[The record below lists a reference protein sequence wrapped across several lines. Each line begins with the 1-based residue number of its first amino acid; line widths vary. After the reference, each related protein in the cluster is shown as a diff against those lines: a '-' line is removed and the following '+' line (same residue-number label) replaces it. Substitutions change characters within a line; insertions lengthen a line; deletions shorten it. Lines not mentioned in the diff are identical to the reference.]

1 MVILKTQNLI
11 LRSWKVDDAE
21 ELYHH
26 AKNPK
31 IGPIAGWPPHKNV
44 ENSLEIIQTV
54 FAKDE
59 TYAITLNGQIIG
71 CVGLLVYPDGNH
83 YWGENNAELGY
94 WSAEE
99 FWGNNYACE
108 ASEKFLIHGFKDLK
122 LNKIFAS
129 FRKNNLQSK
138 RVLEKLNFKY
148 FDELQNIDYTGKCYL
163 EIVMSL
169 ENNDTG

>member
-94 WSAEE
+94 WIAEE
-99 FWGNNYACE
+99 FWGNNYAL
-108 ASEKFLIHGFKDLK
+108 SLIH
-122 LNKIFAS
+122 I
-129 FRKNNLQSK
+129 
-138 RVLEKLNFKY
+138 
-148 FDELQNIDYTGKCYL
+148 
-163 EIVMSL
+163 
-169 ENNDTG
+169 

>member
-94 WSAEE
+94 WIAEE

-108 ASEKFLIHGFKDLK
+108 ASEKLLIHGF
-122 LNKIFAS
+122 N
-129 FRKNNLQSK
+129 
-138 RVLEKLNFKY
+138 EFKV
-148 FDELQNIDYTGKCYL
+148 K
-163 EIVMSL
+163 
-169 ENNDTG
+169 

>member
-1 MVILKTQNLI
+1 MILKTQNLI

-94 WSAEE
+94 WIAEE

-108 ASEKFLIHGFKDLK
+108 ASEKLLIHGFKD
-122 LNKIFAS
+122 
-129 FRKNNLQSK
+129 
-138 RVLEKLNFKY
+138 
-148 FDELQNIDYTGKCYL
+148 
-163 EIVMSL
+163 
-169 ENNDTG
+169 

>member
-1 MVILKTQNLI
+1 MILKTQNLI

-83 YWGENNAELGY
+83 YWG
-94 WSAEE
+94 
-99 FWGNNYACE
+99 NNYACE
-108 ASEKFLIHGFKDLK
+108 ASEKLLIHGFKDLK